1 MKNIGE
7 GKMEIVREIGKVK
20 KIRQLDP
27 KKKER
32 KKNIER
38 NNTLEIF

>member
-27 KKKER
+27 KKKR
-32 KKNIER
+32 KKEKYR
-38 NNTLEIF
+38 KK